1 MKYQVFMVSDA
12 EEDIL
17 EIYKYAS
24 RNDSI
29 QRAENLYQ
37 KLEETCLSLTEFP
50 NRGHIPPELE
60 RIGVFNFLEIHYKP
74 YRIIYQI
81 IESNVYI
88 HCILDGRRDLQ
99 ELLQQR
105 LLR

>member
-1 MKYQVFMVSDA
+1 MVSDA

-60 RIGVFNFLEIHYKP
+60 RIGVFNFFG
-74 YRIIYQI
+74 
-81 IESNVYI
+81 
-88 HCILDGRRDLQ
+88 DTLQ
-99 ELLQQR
+99 TL
-105 LLR
+105 